1 MTISVT
7 GIGGI
12 ETFSANLE
20 LASYNFPDSAAVIV
34 EAYRQ
39 LELVRFDFGTVGNP
53 APPASCR
60 LSEFGTLSGLR
71 FRIKIVFTEQPL
83 GRLLAVGDRITPQNA
98 EQQSLSRVPL
108 LAVRAQDL
116 GREVWRLDLRM
127 SHCWSI
133 RASVPKKQLVQSV
146 EFQSLVLPEIL
157 RSILNRILL
166 VEQVRVPDD
175 SDEWTSRWLKFAE
188 SMPGVGPVP
197 DVADPECDIDWI
209 DSAIGSFCRTG
220 GAWTGNSPDSGIQRV
235 CRKNPYEEGNHRDC
249 RDRIIPDALCRV
261 SLYSSGSESATI
273 PPPTGKCTQPSV

>member
-1 MTISVT
+1 MPRLNFTGRRRISKNHVTISVT

-71 FRIKIVFTEQPL
+71 FRIKIVSTEQPL

-116 GREVWRLDLRM
+116 GREVWRLDFTDEPLLLVNPRV
-127 SHCWSI
+127 
-133 RASVPKKQLVQSV
+133 VPKKQLVQSV

-188 SMPGVGPVP
+188 SMPGVGTVP

-209 DSAIGSFCRTG
+209 DSAIGSFCRWRSVDRQFAGFWNTK
-220 GAWTGNSPDSGIQRV
+220 SLP
-235 CRKNPYEEGNHRDC
+235 EE
-249 RDRIIPDALCRV
+249 
-261 SLYSSGSESATI
+261 
-273 PPPTGKCTQPSV
+273 SV